1 MPKISKAFLRI
12 TSVEPQK
19 KKAGRLNIF
28 LDGKFAFGVSG
39 QILLENSLKEGIVLT
54 DSDITKILAREQ
66 IAKLTDLATNFL
78 SFRPRSEK
86 EVSDYLANKLAAK
99 ENIKFSQASQSPLI
113 EKVIEKLKK
122 YKYIN
127 DVEFASWFTQSRN
140 RSRPKGPM
148 LISSELKKKGISQ
161 EIIESTLKSS
171 PNEVELAKTALS
183 KKIKRWQNLEESQF
197 KKKVYQ
203 FLTSRGFGFE
213 TIREVFAILKNL
225 R

>member
-1 MPKISKAFLRI
+1 MPKI
-12 TSVEPQK
+12 TSIEPQK
-19 KKAGRLNIF
+19 KRVERFNIF
-28 LDGKFAFGVSG
+28 VDGKFAFGVSG
-39 QILLENSLKEGIVLT
+39 QILLENNLKSGKLLT

-78 SFRPRSEK
+78 SYRPRSEK
-86 EVSDYLANKLAAK
+86 EVSDYLIKKLAVY
-99 ENIKFSQASQSPLI
+99 ENIKFAQASQSPLL

-140 RSRPKGPM
+140 RSRPKGSM
-148 LISSELKKKGISQ
+148 QIMAELRQKGISQ
-161 EIIESTLKSS
+161 EIIENTLKSS
-171 PNEVELAKTALS
+171 PNEVDLAKAALS
-183 KKIKRWQNLEESQF
+183 KKVERWQNLGESQF